1 MLNQETAAP
10 ELPDVRD
17 DLDFVGK
24 ARGCT
29 KGGLH
34 FNYWYADDAILLE
47 HLPLDQACFLE
58 EGRGAV
64 IEERKI
70 TREIHNLGGIAIA
83 PLDRDPL
90 TICQMWILAHQSN
103 RTRSER

>member
-1 MLNQETAAP
+1 MLNQEAAAP
-10 ELPDVRD
+10 ELFDLRD

-24 ARGCT
+24 PRGRT
-29 KGGLH
+29 KGSLDL
-34 FNYWYADDAILLE
+34 NYWYTDDAVLLE
-47 HLPLDQACFLE
+47 HLPLDQACLFE
-58 EGRGAV
+58 EGRRAV

-70 TREIHNLGGIAIA
+70 TREIHNLSGIAIA
-83 PLDRDPL
+83 PLDIDPL